1 MHLLLPDL
9 SATQRFGICF
19 ADCINEYALV
29 ALEGTLGAGK
39 TTLVKSI
46 GHGLGVREII
56 SSPTFTML
64 NEYHSGRL
72 PLFHLDIYRGG
83 ETGETMDLDTLAEE
97 LDELLGVSGVT
108 GAAGAPRSAS
118 GVALIEWAKYFL
130 CEGHSFFDG
139 RDYLNLHLGFGS
151 GSQGLGVEDPE
162 RYTRVL
168 RPGMSPENLE
178 DPQNKYI
185 KDGFTDS
192 RIATLSAN
200 GPKSADLLA
209 ELSGKLSDMVIN
221 L

>member
-97 LDELLGVSGVT
+97 LDELL
-108 GAAGAPRSAS
+108 